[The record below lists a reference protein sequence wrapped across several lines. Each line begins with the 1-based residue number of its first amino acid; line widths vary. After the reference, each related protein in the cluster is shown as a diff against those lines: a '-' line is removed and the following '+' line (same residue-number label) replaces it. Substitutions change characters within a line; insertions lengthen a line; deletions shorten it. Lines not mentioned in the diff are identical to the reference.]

1 METIRNLWMEAQLRM
16 IKMCLAVPARVLEV
30 KGNLAKVDF
39 GGVTREVNIT
49 LVDARVGDYVLV
61 HAGYAIQILD
71 EKTAEETLMIWREIL
86 ESEAVKQ

>member
-1 METIRNLWMEAQLRM
+1 MEAQLRM